1 MWNAHSGHYLPARQ
15 MRQRLVGA
23 SWDATRHASPGTARH
38 ITMLEVAYAAHELV
52 FAILFLAIVAIP
64 FRRRARWAWW
74 SCWAVMLAN
83 ITYTRTFGAH
93 DATIFARSLIGLIG
107 IPVLLLVQAPAF
119 FSRREEPAGVRADD
133 AVASAAK

>member
-1 MWNAHSGHYLPARQ
+1 
-15 MRQRLVGA
+15 MRRLEA
-23 SWDATRHASPGTARH
+23 QAYH
-38 ITMLEVAYAAHELV
+38 ITLAPLV
-52 FAILFLAIVAIP
+52 
-64 FRRRARWAWW
+64 
-74 SCWAVMLAN
+74 
-83 ITYTRTFGAH
+83 FGAH